1 VIQQWKKAALI
12 LCSLLAGGAF
22 AQEQIEP
29 RAGAWKTWILQS
41 GSELRLPAPP
51 NRGATEGEIAWL
63 KSFMA
68 SADANARSQVSYWD
82 TGSPGM
88 RWIEIVTDRIR
99 DGRVPITQGWQH
111 AVLLPVAT
119 YDATVGSLGLE
130 ICSQPPQTKRRGFFS
145 EARYGSSQQP
155 FLSGGACSCGGSR
168 RGSPELFLSGRG

>member
-1 VIQQWKKAALI
+1 MIQQSKKTTLM

-41 GSELRLPAPP
+41 GRELRLPAPP

-68 SADANARSQVSYWD
+68 SADANARSQVNYWD

-88 RWIEIVTDRIR
+88 RWIEIVTERIR
-99 DGRVPITQGWQH
+99 DGRVPITQGWQQ
-111 AVLLPVAT
+111 AVLMPVAI
-119 YDATVGSLGLE
+119 YDATVAAWDSKYAHNRPRPSVADSSVKPLWQFPTALLIRPSTQLWQE
-130 ICSQPPQTKRRGFFS
+130 PPR
-145 EARYGSSQQP
+145 SS
-155 FLSGGACSCGGSR
+155 
-168 RGSPELFLSGRG
+168 